1 MRVSIALLSIVSAA
15 AAAFARIGDL
25 STGDYPPII
34 DTRTA
39 ESNAG
44 LLGVLGAVGLVIAVG
59 VVIVR
64 FRTTRM
70 GIAIVIGIVYGAWIG
85 LVMRLAGAKVV
96 GANIGGSGSLILT
109 VPFTVMVAIAEVLLL
124 LRSPIGDEG

>member
-15 AAAFARIGDL
+15 AATFARIGDL

-39 ESNAG
+39 ESHAG
-44 LLGVLGAVGLVIAVG
+44 LLGLLGAVGLVIAVG

-64 FRTTRM
+64 FRTARM
-70 GIAIVIGIVYGAWIG
+70 GIATVIGTVYGAWIG
-85 LVMRLAGAKVV
+85 FVMRLAGAKVV

-109 VPFTVMVAIAEVLLL
+109 VPITVMVATAGVLL
-124 LRSPIGDEG
+124 LRSTTGVEG